1 MDTRQFKKIL
11 NESISTNGNS
21 IFEIK
26 GSLLARQTWQ
36 RAWYYALKKYEE
48 YIIRQKQKQ
57 KETNV
62 DGVKQDIAVTPELKK
77 QIKAQFRKSLKDLGL
92 SSENEERWKQVYQK
106 FHNRNHNISMPSDGK
121 EREASDAIWNILK
134 LKSIKAKKS
143 GMSQKEFGD
152 KYGEFSET
160 EAFKLV
166 DKLDKFEREVEKSS
180 KELTP
185 ENIITLILAV
195 MMHRE
200 INKKDSNNLKR
211 NHEFFGA
218 FVETLLTNYFNQ
230 KGSSAGKLFNLLKE
244 ILSKSIWS
252 ANSMDFVKSLYD
264 NKDFDLLFV
273 LDDIIDKEPRGRK
286 SSKNIALLKRAVN
299 DFKDSE
305 SRLNESLEKQDIRKY
320 LESFLPFAKERLG
333 YDKDPEIDFVS
344 DPENGKLTLGK
355 TAYYEP
361 KNMKVTI
368 FIDNRHPKDVMRSLS
383 HELVHHKQNC
393 NGLFNNGNEME
404 EGYAQNNE
412 HLRKMEEQAYLE
424 GNMCFRDWEDGYKQ
438 SNPLS
443 ERRERI
449 YYKLMRKL
457 W

>member
-1 MDTRQFKKIL
+1 MDTKQFKKIL

-26 GSLLARQTWQ
+26 TGTETRTRETFIAD
-36 RAWYYALKKYEE
+36 WYYALQKYQEYVVRKKE
-48 YIIRQKQKQ
+48 
-57 KETNV
+57 KEASV
-62 DGVKQDIAVTPELKK
+62 GGVEQEITVTPELKK
-77 QIKAQFRKSLKDLGL
+77 QIKASYRKALKDLGL
-92 SSENEERWKQVYQK
+92 TIDNIQRWYKIQDK
-106 FHNRNHNISMPSDGK
+106 FHKKYYSITLPNGK
-121 EREASDAIWNILK
+121 ERGASDAIWNILK
-134 LKSIKAKKS
+134 LKIKRAKKA

-160 EAFKLV
+160 EASKLV

-195 MMHRE
+195 MIHRE
-200 INKKDSNNLKR
+200 VDKKDSNNLKR

-244 ILSKSIWS
+244 LLSKSIWS

-286 SSKNIALLKRAVN
+286 SSKNVAYLK
-299 DFKDSE
+299 DEIDDYKDSE
-305 SRLNESLEKQDIRKY
+305 RRLNESLEKQDIRKY

-333 YDKDPEIDFVS
+333 YDKDPEIDFTS

-361 KNMKVTI
+361 QNMKVTI
-368 FIDNRHPKDVMRSLS
+368 FTDNRHPKDIMRSLS
-383 HELVHHKQNC
+383 HELVHHAQNC
-393 NGLFNNGNEME
+393 DGQFDMNSDLG
-404 EGYAQNNE
+404 EGYAQNDE

-438 SNPLS
+438 NNPML
-443 ERRERI
+443 ERKERL
-449 YYKLMRKL
+449 YYELMRRLK
-457 W
+457 